1 MNTLAVCAMLCG
13 PVLFDVPAD
22 SPRRPLLVIP
32 AVQTTPAIE
41 AEPEIVIGTVPRTD
55 EHGRTIGVITDYGTA
70 LRLAERNKAPLL
82 VLVGPDAERLRASSP
97 DTVVSLGDE
106 SFAAPGT
113 YRYAWSTDRGK
124 LVGGL
129 VDQPAAESKTI
140 SRGGMLFRCGPN
152 GCVPAR

>member
-1 MNTLAVCAMLCG
+1 MNTLAICAMLCG
-13 PVLFDVPAD
+13 PVMFDVPAD

-32 AVQTTPAIE
+32 AVQTIE
-41 AEPEIVIGTVPRTD
+41 AEPEPELVIGTVPKVDAT
-55 EHGRTIGVITDYGTA
+55 GRTIGVITDYGTA
-70 LRLAERNKAPLL
+70 LRLAERNKAPLF

-106 SFAAPGT
+106 SFASPGT

-129 VDQPAAESKTI
+129 VDQPAATSATI

>member
-1 MNTLAVCAMLCG
+1 MNTLTFCAILCG
-13 PVLFDVPAD
+13 PVLFDVPCDA
-22 SPRRPLLVIP
+22 PRRPLLVIP
-32 AVQTTPAIE
+32 AVQTIEPVE
-41 AEPEIVIGTVPRTD
+41 AEPEIVIGTVPKVDAT
-55 EHGRTIGVITDYGTA
+55 GRTIGVITDYGTA

-82 VLVGPDAERLRASSP
+82 VLVGPDAERLRTSSP

-129 VDQPAAESKTI
+129 VDQPAATSATI
-140 SRGGMLFRCGPN
+140 SRGGMLFRCGPS